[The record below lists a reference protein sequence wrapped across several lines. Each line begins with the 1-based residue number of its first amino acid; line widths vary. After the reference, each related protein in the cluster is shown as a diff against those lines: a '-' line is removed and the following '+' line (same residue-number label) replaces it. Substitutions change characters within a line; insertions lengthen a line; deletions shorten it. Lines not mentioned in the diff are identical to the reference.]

1 MLEVTNNL
9 LKANCDKETRMRKLC
24 VRTYAV
30 LPVSEKSG
38 LLKWVEG
45 PVPLHHLLKN
55 YLKRDKER
63 TAIARAIMADKGGG
77 GAGGKEPQNVSNF
90 VADVKQLLG
99 AHNLDVNM
107 SREEWPA
114 KILIAAFQKSKVSGE
129 PKRATTTSRQQKKK
143 LTHSMRLASLGAG
156 RRIAPQRICLRG
168 RSLPQA

>member
-1 MLEVTNNL
+1 MQMLEVTNNL

-77 GAGGKEPQNVSNF
+77 WN
-90 VADVKQLLG
+90 
-99 AHNLDVNM
+99 
-107 SREEWPA
+107 
-114 KILIAAFQKSKVSGE
+114 
-129 PKRATTTSRQQKKK
+129 
-143 LTHSMRLASLGAG
+143 SLGA
-156 RRIAPQRICLRG
+156 IELDTDIIKLRG
-168 RSLPQA
+168 MLEVQEGHVQMWREV